1 MTPET
6 VDLNCDMG
14 ESFGRY
20 SLGMDDQVIKYVT
33 SANIACG
40 FHAGDPL
47 VMNRTVQLAAKHGV
61 AVGAH
66 PGFPDLEGFGR
77 RNMDCSLN
85 EIGAYV
91 TYQVGALMAF
101 CAKHGVRLQHVKP
114 HGSLYNMAAFEK
126 SVARAIAEAVAS
138 VDANIILVALAG
150 KNAELISS
158 IGREVGIRVA
168 FEAFADR
175 AYTPD
180 GKLVSRRLP
189 GAVIKDPA
197 HAAEQALR
205 IVREGRVIAIDG
217 SFLHVEAQTLC
228 IHGDT
233 PGASDLSHSI
243 RERLINEGIALQPLQ
258 TFC

>member
-14 ESFGRY
+14 ESFGMY
-20 SLGMDDQVIKYVT
+20 NLGLDDQVIKYVT

-47 VMNRTVQLAAKHGV
+47 VMNRTVQLAANHNV

-77 RNMDCSLN
+77 RNMDCSPN
-85 EIGAYV
+85 EIRAYV

-114 HGSLYNMAAFEK
+114 HGCLYNMAA
-126 SVARAIAEAVAS
+126 VDNNIARAIAEAVAG

-150 KNAELISS
+150 KSAEAMST

-180 GKLVSRRLP
+180 GELVSRRLP
-189 GAVIKDPA
+189 GAVIKDPV

-205 IVREGRVIAIDG
+205 IVKEGRVIAIDS

-233 PGASDLSHSI
+233 PGASDLLRSV

-258 TFC
+258 MFC